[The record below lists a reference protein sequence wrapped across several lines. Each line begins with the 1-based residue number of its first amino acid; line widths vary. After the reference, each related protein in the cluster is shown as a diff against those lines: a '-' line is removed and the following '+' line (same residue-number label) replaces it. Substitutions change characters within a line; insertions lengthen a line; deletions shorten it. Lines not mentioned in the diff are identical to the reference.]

1 MNARASIW
9 CLVAVASTVA
19 FVSGGVVLDLVP
31 GPQLLPIRQVEFL
44 TPTGRVVQTG
54 RASGVKVVSDTP
66 LSVARLT
73 VDQGGLRELSWH
85 YDAKVEVTGINPQFA
100 SISGVG
106 VFDNGRIISSQLS
119 LSAYAEACA
128 SCVTDTDL
136 RHYTFHDILKPGPPD
151 AGVPDY
157 DLIFELGL
165 LQNDCLLVAERWG
178 NSNFLLTALD
188 AGGRPYEAAN
198 RLRVGG
204 PGGAFGVGYQV
215 YDWNTGFA
223 AAGNVPSQ
231 AQALSVFPVSRFFE
245 NTGLPAGPVFGLRID
260 NDGEADFKIMPV
272 SGNSFD
278 DNPRNPQP
286 MPEPSGA
293 AISAIGLLLW
303 LMRRRR

>member
-1 MNARASIW
+1 MKTHASIG
-9 CLVAVASTVA
+9 CLATFAGMTA
-19 FVSGGVVLDLVP
+19 FTSGGVVLDLVP
-31 GPQLLPIRQVEFL
+31 GPQLLPIRQVEYS
-44 TPTGRVVQTG
+44 TPAGTFVQTR
-54 RASGVKVVSDTP
+54 RATGVKVVSDTP
-66 LSVARLT
+66 LSVTRLT
-73 VDQGGLRELSWH
+73 VDQGGPRELSWH
-85 YDAKVEVTGINPQFA
+85 YGAKVEVSGLNPQFA

-106 VFDNGRIISSQLS
+106 VFDNGRIIPSRLS
-119 LSAYAEACA
+119 LEAYAEACA
-128 SCVTDTDL
+128 ASVTDTDL

-165 LQNDCLLVAERWG
+165 LQDDCLLVAERWG

-188 AGGRPYEAAN
+188 GEGRPYEGAN

-223 AAGNVPSQ
+223 AAGNVPTQ

-245 NTGLPAGPVFGLRID
+245 NTDSNAGPVFGLRID

-272 SGNSFD
+272 SGGTFD
-278 DNPRNPQP
+278 DNPRNPRP
-286 MPEPSGA
+286 MPEASVMA
-293 AISAIGLLLW
+293 MGLAGMLMWLL
-303 LMRRRR
+303 RRRR